1 MPHYC
6 TSLTLIFGFL
16 DGGIEAWEA
25 VGKELDSLESISA
38 EQFEADFEQHETF
51 DVRKPGEYASEH
63 VENATTYPL
72 DFMNDD
78 LTKLDKNETYHI
90 HCAGGYRSVIAIS
103 ILKQKGFENLI
114 DVAGGFGAIKK
125 SNLNESCYSSFA
137 QCAG

>member
-1 MPHYC
+1 LYVIK
-6 TSLTLIFGFL
+6 SL
-16 DGGIEAWEA
+16 
-25 VGKELDSLESISA
+25 
-38 EQFEADFEQHETF
+38 
-51 DVRKPGEYASEH
+51 YASI
-63 VENATTYPL
+63 NLLSPTYE
-72 DFMNDD
+72 FNDI
-78 LTKLDKNETYHI
+78 DKEDDIYV